1 MKTMSASAIQTPIFH
16 VGESLA
22 DFIVCYVDSSLIQ
35 ERMVLAVTTKIVS
48 LAENCLIPKGSIDKK
63 TLTKNESD
71 IFLGEIGHGVS
82 LGIKHSLLMPGAGV
96 DESNSEN
103 GDFILHP
110 KDPMKSAS
118 ELRETL
124 KRRWNLK
131 ELGVILTDSR
141 SNPLR
146 LGVTG
151 AALACAGFLPVVDKV
166 GEKDLF
172 GRPLK
177 ITKVNVADSLAAT
190 AVLMMGEAA
199 EACPLVVLHHTP
211 AEFTES
217 FELSSWM
224 LKPQDDMYQPL
235 YQHMIDAGKK

>member
-1 MKTMSASAIQTPIFH
+1 MKTMRVAAIQTPIFH

-22 DFIVCYVDSSLIQ
+22 DFIVCYVDPNLVQ

-48 LAENCLIPKGSIDKK
+48 LSENCLVPKNSIDKK

-110 KDPMKSAS
+110 KNPMKSAAD
-118 ELRETL
+118 LRETL
-124 KRRWNLK
+124 KNRWGLK
-131 ELGVILTDSR
+131 NLGVILTDSR

-151 AALACAGFLPVVDKV
+151 AALACAGFLPVIDKV

-177 ITKVNVADSLAAT
+177 ITKVNVADSLATA
-190 AVLMMGEAA
+190 AVLLMGEAA
-199 EACPLVVLHHTP
+199 EACPLVVLHETP
-211 AEFTES
+211 AQFSENFDV
-217 FELSSWM
+217 SSWM
-224 LKPQDDMYQPL
+224 LKPEEDMYQPL